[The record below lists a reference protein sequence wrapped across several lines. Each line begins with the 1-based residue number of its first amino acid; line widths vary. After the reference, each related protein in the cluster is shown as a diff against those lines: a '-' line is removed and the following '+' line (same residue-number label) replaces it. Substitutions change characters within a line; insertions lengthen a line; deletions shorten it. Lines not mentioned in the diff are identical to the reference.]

1 VSGGLVE
8 IQPDVVTILAD
19 TGMRAED
26 LDEAAAQKAKAD
38 AEELLKDADSD
49 YDAKKAK
56 AELLA
61 AVAQI
66 RMLERIRKNT

>member
-1 VSGGLVE
+1 
-8 IQPDVVTILAD
+8 
-19 TGMRAED
+19 MRAED